1 MMTRRPFN
9 TTLDDAIIERLNR
22 YAKLKHTTRNI
33 IIEKAVDLMVPPLDS
48 IRMSESELE
57 KIRRKI
63 MSL

>member
-1 MMTRRPFN
+1 MTRRPFN

-33 IIEKAVDLMVPPLDS
+33 IIEKAVDQMVPPLDS
-48 IRMSESELE
+48 IRLSESELE
-57 KIRRKI
+57 KIRRMI

>member
-33 IIEKAVDLMVPPLDS
+33 IIEKAVDQMVPPLDS
-48 IRMSESELE
+48 IRMTESELE

>member
-33 IIEKAVDLMVPPLDS
+33 IIEKAVDQMVPPLDS
-48 IRMSESELE
+48 IRMTESELE

-63 MSL
+63 MS